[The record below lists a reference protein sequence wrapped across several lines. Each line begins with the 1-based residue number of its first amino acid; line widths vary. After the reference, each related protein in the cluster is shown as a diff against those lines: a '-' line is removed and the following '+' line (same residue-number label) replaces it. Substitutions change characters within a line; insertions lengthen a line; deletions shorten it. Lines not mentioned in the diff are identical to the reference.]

1 MLEYLT
7 NIAKLCDELSWAQVT
22 DAADSTYDS
31 LRWDNWGLQR
41 ISGGFEA
48 GDVILCVISGKKD
61 RNRRIWDLVKQRAC
75 GQRLEV
81 LCVVVIIQTK
91 YFIDATYTIAFFKR
105 FPFLLLLK
113 KIPYLRH
120 YCPKNVSAQ
129 YVIVISKPTKATSIK
144 SKKISTSLFSL
155 IAHLRP

>member
-61 RNRRIWDLVKQRAC
+61 RNRRIWDIGKGYYKTENVRATAWGRAADGPC
-75 GQRLEV
+75 QARGYSR
-81 LCVVVIIQTK
+81 
-91 YFIDATYTIAFFKR
+91 
-105 FPFLLLLK
+105 K
-113 KIPYLRH
+113 KPL
-120 YCPKNVSAQ
+120 
-129 YVIVISKPTKATSIK
+129 IK
-144 SKKISTSLFSL
+144 EYWVE
-155 IAHLRP
+155 